1 MKNFQ
6 VGSFFSCLLRQNL
19 YAIIIMGI
27 QSKAAREKFSRLRQS
42 LLLLVEEMKALIE
55 PFFSDRPVLKG
66 TVYEL
71 KRKCGKPG
79 CKCAQGALHARMVLS
94 ASESGKTR
102 LRAIPRGFLVDTQQ
116 RVRRYQQLRRARS
129 RVVQIHRQMLKLMDA
144 MEAMRRQSD
153 GGKDSDGAGDL

>member
-1 MKNFQ
+1 
-6 VGSFFSCLLRQNL
+6 
-19 YAIIIMGI
+19 MGI
-27 QSKAAREKFSRLRQS
+27 QTKTAREKFSRLRQS
-42 LLLLVEEMKALIE
+42 LLLLIEEMKGLIE

-102 LRAIPRGFLVDTQQ
+102 LRAVPRGFLVDTQQ
-116 RVRRYQQLRRARS
+116 RVKRYQQLRRARA

-144 MEAMRRQSD
+144 MEAMRRQDGSG
-153 GGKDSDGAGDL
+153 GGKDSDGSGDL

>member
-1 MKNFQ
+1 
-6 VGSFFSCLLRQNL
+6 
-19 YAIIIMGI
+19 MGI

-42 LLLLVEEMKALIE
+42 LLLLLEEMKGLLE
-55 PFFSDRPVLKG
+55 PFFSDQTILKG

-102 LRAIPRGFLVDTQQ
+102 LRVIPRGFLVQTHQ
-116 RVRRYQQLRRARS
+116 RVKRYQQLRRARG
-129 RVVQIHRQMLKLMDA
+129 RVVQIHRQMLKLMDQ
-144 MEAMRRQSD
+144 MEAMRRQEVSKKD
-153 GGKDSDGAGDL
+153 GNGSGDL

>member
-1 MKNFQ
+1 M
-6 VGSFFSCLLRQNL
+6 LLTF
-19 YAIIIMGI
+19 MSI

-42 LLLLVEEMKALIE
+42 LLLLLEEMKGLLE
-55 PFFSDRPVLKG
+55 PFFSDQPILKG

-102 LRAIPRGFLVDTQQ
+102 LRVIPRGFLVQTQQ
-116 RVRRYQQLRRARS
+116 RVKRYQQLRRARG
-129 RVVQIHRQMLKLMDA
+129 RVVQIHRQMLKLMDQ
-144 MEAMRRQSD
+144 MEAMRRQEVSKKD
-153 GGKDSDGAGDL
+153 GDGSGDL

>member
-1 MKNFQ
+1 
-6 VGSFFSCLLRQNL
+6 
-19 YAIIIMGI
+19 MGI
-27 QSKAAREKFSRLRQS
+27 QTKAAREKFSRLRQS
-42 LLLLVEEMKALIE
+42 LLLLVEEMKGLIE

-102 LRAIPRGFLVDTQQ
+102 LRAVPRGFLVDTQQ
-116 RVRRYQQLRRARS
+116 RVKRYQQLRRARA

-144 MEAMRRQSD
+144 MEAMRRQDGSG
-153 GGKDSDGAGDL
+153 GGKDSDGSGDL

>member
-1 MKNFQ
+1 
-6 VGSFFSCLLRQNL
+6 
-19 YAIIIMGI
+19 MGI

-42 LLLLVEEMKALIE
+42 LLLLLEEMKGLLE
-55 PFFSDRPVLKG
+55 PFFSDQPILKG

-102 LRAIPRGFLVDTQQ
+102 LRVIPRGFLVQTHQ
-116 RVRRYQQLRRARS
+116 RVKRYQQLRRARG
-129 RVVQIHRQMLKLMDA
+129 RVVQIHRQMLKLMDQ
-144 MEAMRRQSD
+144 MEAIRRQEVSKKV
-153 GGKDSDGAGDL
+153 GNGSGDL

>member
-1 MKNFQ
+1 
-6 VGSFFSCLLRQNL
+6 
-19 YAIIIMGI
+19 MGI
-27 QSKAAREKFSRLRQS
+27 QTKAAREKFSRLRQS
-42 LLLLVEEMKALIE
+42 LLLLIEEMKGLIE

-102 LRAIPRGFLVDTQQ
+102 LRAVPRGFLVDTQQ
-116 RVRRYQQLRRARS
+116 RVKRYQQLRRARA
-129 RVVQIHRQMLKLMDA
+129 RIVQIHRQMLKLMDA
-144 MEAMRRQSD
+144 MEAMRRQQVPG
-153 GGKDSDGAGDL
+153 GGKDRDGSGDL

>member
-1 MKNFQ
+1 
-6 VGSFFSCLLRQNL
+6 
-19 YAIIIMGI
+19 MGI
-27 QSKAAREKFSRLRQS
+27 QTKAAREKFSRLRHS
-42 LLLLVEEMKALIE
+42 LLLLVEEMKGLIE

-102 LRAIPRGFLVDTQQ
+102 LRAVPRGFLVDTQQ
-116 RVRRYQQLRRARS
+116 RVKRYQQLRRARA

-144 MEAMRRQSD
+144 MEAMRRQD
-153 GGKDSDGAGDL
+153 GSGVGKDSDGSGDL